1 MRRPV
6 LAAIVGVLVLALLL
20 AGGLWLWLPPSGRQ
34 AVSAAAVPIGGPFSL
49 VDQDGRAVT
58 ERDFAGK
65 WMLIYFGYTYCPD
78 VCPLGLTTVAEALDR
93 LPETQQDAIVPV
105 LVTVDPERD
114 TPAVL
119 KDYVAAFGPRFKGL
133 TGSPEAVQA
142 ALKSWRVYSRKAEVR
157 PDGGYL
163 VDHSTFTY
171 LMSPDG
177 AYATHFSHGV
187 SPEEMAQR
195 LGELVAG

>member
-1 MRRPV
+1 MRRTM
-6 LAAIVGVLVLALLL
+6 LAAMAGLVVFLPLL
-20 AGGLWLWLPPSGRQ
+20 AGGLWYWLPSASRQ
-34 AVSAAAVPIGGPFSL
+34 AATAVPIGGPFTL
-49 VDQDGRAVT
+49 VDQDGRTVT

-78 VCPLGLTTVAEALDR
+78 VCPLGLATIAEALDQ
-93 LPETQQDAIVPV
+93 LPQAQRDEIVPV

-114 TPAVL
+114 TPEVL
-119 KDYVAAFGPRFKGL
+119 KEFVAAFGPGFKGL
-133 TGSPEAVQA
+133 TGSPEQMQA
-142 ALKSWRVYSRKAEVR
+142 ALKTWRVYSRKAEAQ

-177 AYATHFSHGV
+177 AYASHFSHGV
-187 SPEEMAQR
+187 TPEEMAER
-195 LGELVAG
+195 LGQMVAG